1 MPICHARLL
10 PNSREVRLLL
20 LDSFNEPLLKARL
33 PTNPAHP
40 RAAITLLEGLA
51 LWTGHRLSVAVA
63 VTANSTG
70 LIEELL
76 PQGPAW
82 CSPLVELVPVE
93 GFPRRRRVRRLD
105 GLGDFHAVHQLRLP
119 GLLA

>member
-1 MPICHARLL
+1 MSICHARLL
-10 PNSREVRLLL
+10 PNSREVQLLV
-20 LDSFNEPLLKARL
+20 LDPYNEPLLKDRL
-33 PTNPAHP
+33 PSNPAHP

-51 LWTGHRLSVAVA
+51 LWAGHRLSVAVA

-82 CSPLVELVPVE
+82 CSPLVELMPVD
-93 GFPRRRRVRRLD
+93 GPSRRRRVRRLD
-105 GLGDFHAVHQLRLP
+105 GLGDFQAVYQLRLP
-119 GLLA
+119 GLSA

>member
-1 MPICHARLL
+1 MSICHARLL
-10 PNSREVRLLL
+10 PNSREVRLLV
-20 LDSFNEPLLKARL
+20 LDPFNEPVLKARL
-33 PTNPAHP
+33 PTHPSHP

-51 LWTGHRLSVAVA
+51 LWAGHRLSVAVG

-82 CSPLVELVPVE
+82 CSPLVELVPVD
-93 GFPRRRRVRRLD
+93 GPSRRRRVRRLD
-105 GLGDFHAVHQLRLP
+105 GLGDFGAVYQLHLP